1 MSEYDV
7 DLNHVHAD
15 HGDANADRVD
25 PREMIMNELAE
36 LDAHL
41 RAKGYSLR
49 SIVEHVAQTAFGVTI
64 DIPHAD
70 TRVYLD
76 SLADQAR
83 EAAQAR
89 ENAAKGRAFP
99 PQTALG
105 AQQRMVR

>member
-1 MSEYDV
+1 MSDEYDV
-7 DLNHVHAD
+7 DLNRVDTDHV
-15 HGDANADRVD
+15 GSRYDRD
-25 PREMIMNELAE
+25 PREVTMNELGE

-70 TRVYLD
+70 TRVYLEA
-76 SLADQAR
+76 LALQER

-89 ENAAKGRAFP
+89 DAAKGRAFP